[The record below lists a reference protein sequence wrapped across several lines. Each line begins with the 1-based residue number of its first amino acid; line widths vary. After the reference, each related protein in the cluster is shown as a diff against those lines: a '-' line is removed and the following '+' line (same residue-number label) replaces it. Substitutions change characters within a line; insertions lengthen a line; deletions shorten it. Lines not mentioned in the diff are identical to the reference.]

1 MRRLTLLVSFCLFLF
16 QPLTTSA
23 AESKILVLGDSLSA
37 AYGIERSQGWVYL
50 LQDHLNSNGKS
61 YRVINA
67 SVSGETTR
75 GGLTRLPRSL
85 KQHQPNIVIIALGGN
100 DGLRGIPL
108 KEFRQNLEAMI
119 TLAKSSNAK
128 VVLCGVR
135 IPPNLGH
142 SYVGKFIHT
151 YTETARKHD
160 VPLVQY
166 ILKNVSSNI
175 NLMQDDG
182 IHPTAEAQP
191 IILKNVLSELKS
203 VI

>member
-1 MRRLTLLVSFCLFLF
+1 MVSISLLFL
-16 QPLTTSA
+16 QPFTVSA

-37 AYGIERSQGWVYL
+37 AYGIERSQGWVHL
-50 LQDHLNSNGKS
+50 LQDHLNSNGHP
-61 YRVINA
+61 YHVINA

-75 GGLTRLPRSL
+75 GGLARLPRSL

-100 DGLRGIPL
+100 DGLRAIPL
-108 KEFRQNLEAMI
+108 KEFQKNLEAMI

-142 SYVGKFIHT
+142 TYVAKFIHV
-151 YTETARKHD
+151 YTETAQKHD

-166 ILKNVSSNI
+166 ILKNVSSDA
-175 NLMQDDG
+175 NLMQGDG
-182 IHPTAEAQP
+182 VHPTAEAQP
-191 IILKNVLSELKS
+191 IILKNVLSELNT
-203 VI
+203 II